1 MFDPSAHVLVVDDMK
16 TMRKLVIRA
25 CTQLGFTNF
34 TEAGDGAE
42 AWGVLSSSDSKIG
55 LVISDWNMPNSTGLD
70 LLKRVRSDQRTV
82 KLPFILLTAESE
94 ASQVQAAV
102 AAGVDSYLVKPF
114 TAEAIEAKLKQVYA
128 KRQAA

>member
-1 MFDPSAHVLVVDDMK
+1 MFDPSTHVLVVDDMK

-70 LLKRVRSDQRTV
+70 LLKRVRSDQRTG

>member
-1 MFDPSAHVLVVDDMK
+1 MFDPNTPVLVVDDMK

-42 AWGVLSSSDSKIG
+42 AWGLLSSSGSKIG
-55 LVISDWNMPNSTGLD
+55 LVISDWNMPNATGLD
-70 LLKRVRSDQRTV
+70 LLKRVRSDQRTSG
-82 KLPFILLTAESE
+82 LPFLLLTAESE
-94 ASQVQAAV
+94 ASQVQTALL
-102 AAGVDSYLVKPF
+102 AGVDSYIVKPF
-114 TAEAIEAKLKQVYA
+114 TAEAIETKLKQVYA